1 MNQKQDTNWWGRN
14 WKWFVPVGCLGTLV
28 LFAGFIVLI
37 MYFVF
42 GMMKSSDAY
51 NVAVAK
57 ARAHTLVKESIGTP
71 IEEGV
76 FITGSINASGPSGQA
91 SLSIPISGPN
101 GEGTIFVEAEK
112 SAGLWTFSTLVVEI
126 KETKQRI
133 DLLE

>member
-57 ARAHTLVKESIGTP
+57 ARAHSLVQESIGTP

-112 SAGLWTFSTLVVEI
+112 SAGRWTFSTLVVEI

>member
-28 LFAGFIVLI
+28 FFAGFIVLI
-37 MYFVF
+37 MYFVV

-51 NVAVAK
+51 DVAVAK
-57 ARAHTLVKESIGTP
+57 ARAHSLVQESIGSP

-76 FITGSINASGPSGQA
+76 FITGRINASGPSGQA

-101 GEGTIFVEAEK
+101 GEGTILVEAEK
-112 SAGLWTFSTLVVEI
+112 SAGQWAFSTLVVEI